1 MDPISAFDL
10 ATSFIS
16 IVSCCYTIVLLT
28 RELKRRVAFTKEL
41 SDVHQRE
48 IEVLQRVIQECWEI
62 ANSATHIPSSI
73 KESFENCASR
83 EKNLLNILEPEQ
95 GASSMTFTETLRLS
109 LLKKDLKRRY
119 GMFRESVLLL
129 RGLCSEYEP
138 LILTIYGL
146 H

>member
-1 MDPISAFDL
+1 MDPVIAFDF
-10 ATSFIS
+10 ATSCIS

-28 RELKRRVAFTKEL
+28 REWKRRVEFTKEL
-41 SDVHQRE
+41 SNVHQRE

-83 EKNLLNILEPEQ
+83 QKNLLNILEPEQ
-95 GASSMTFTETLRLS
+95 GASSTFAETLRLS

-129 RGLCSEYEP
+129 RDLCSEYEP